1 MIREAI
7 AKAVEGK
14 DLEMEEMK
22 TVMEEITS
30 GEATAAQ
37 IASLITALRVKG
49 ETVTEIT
56 AAAEVM
62 RRKATR
68 IETESDALL
77 VDTCGTGGDQSHTF
91 NISTATAFVV
101 AGAGIKV
108 AKHGN
113 RSVSSTCGS
122 ADVCEAMGIN
132 INLSAKQV
140 GAAINTV
147 GMGFLFAP
155 NLHGTMKHAIGP
167 RKEIGIRTIF
177 NLLGPLTNPAAAQV
191 QVLGVYNQ
199 SLTTQLAAVLGRLGS
214 RRALVVHGEDG
225 IDEITT
231 TGNTYISEWNG
242 REVSSY
248 TVHPKDF
255 GLPLCR
261 LEDIRGGSA
270 KENAGI
276 IVDLLQGRAS
286 AYLDIVLLNAGAALY
301 AAGSATDIAQGID
314 MARQTILAGKATEKL
329 EALVRLSTREDS

>member
-14 DLEMEEMK
+14 DLELEEM
-22 TVMEEITS
+22 TMVMEEIT
-30 GEATAAQ
+30 GGQATAAQ
-37 IASLITALRVKG
+37 IASLITALRIKG

-62 RRKATR
+62 RRKATP
-68 IETESDALL
+68 IETSGDAIL

-91 NISTATAFVV
+91 NISTASAFVV

-122 ADVCEAMGIN
+122 ADVCEALGIN
-132 INLSAKQV
+132 INLSPKHV

-177 NLLGPLTNPAAAQV
+177 NLLGPLTNPAGAQI
-191 QVLGVYNQ
+191 QVLGVYSQ
-199 SLTTQLAAVLGRLGS
+199 SLTAQLAAVLGRLGS

-225 IDEITT
+225 IDELTT
-231 TGNTYISEWNG
+231 TGSTYISEWKEG
-242 REVSSY
+242 EVSSY
-248 TVHPKDF
+248 TIHPKDF
-255 GLPLCR
+255 SLPLSR
-261 LEDIRGGSA
+261 LEDIRGTSA
-270 KENAGI
+270 KENARI
-276 IVDLLQGRAS
+276 ILDLLQGKAS
-286 AYLDIVLLNAGAALY
+286 PHLDIVLLNAGAALY
-301 AAGSATDIAQGID
+301 ATGTAADIAQGID
-314 MARQTILAGKATEKL
+314 MARQTIQTGKATEKL
-329 EALVRLSTREDS
+329 QALIRFSTQEEG